1 MSSDNPTVDFLLRLG
16 DNALVLG
23 QRLSAWCGKG
33 PILEEDIA
41 LANVALDLL
50 GQARLW
56 LAYAGE
62 VEGRGRDED
71 ALAFGR
77 DGHEFLNVLLVEQP
91 NGSYAD
97 TLGRQFYFD
106 TWHYY
111 LLRELARS
119 GDDRVAAIAAKALKE
134 ATYHAERSADWVIR
148 LGDGTEES
156 HRRMQAALEDLWMY
170 TGELFS
176 MDAVDRAMVE
186 RRIGCDLALLR
197 EPWLAHVRQTLSEAT
212 LTMPNGDWFQEGG
225 KRGVHTERLGYLLAE
240 MQFVQRA
247 YPGCQW

>member
-1 MSSDNPTVDFLLRLG
+1 MSARDPKVDFLLRLG
-16 DNALVLG
+16 DNALILG
-23 QRLSAWCGKG
+23 QRLSEWCGKG

-41 LANVALDLL
+41 MANVALDLF

-56 LAYAGE
+56 LTYAGE

-77 DGHEFLNVLLVEQP
+77 SGHEFLNVLLVEQP

-106 TWHYY
+106 IWHTF

-119 GDDRVAAIAAKALKE
+119 RDERVASIAAKAHKE

-156 HRRMQAALEDLWMY
+156 HRRMQAAIDDLWTY
-170 TGELFS
+170 TGELFA

-186 RRIGCDLALLR
+186 RQIGCDLAALR
-197 EPWLAHVRQTLSEAT
+197 APWLAQVRQTLTEAT
-212 LTMPNGDWFQEGG
+212 LEMPTGDWFQDGG
-225 KRGVHTERLGYLLAE
+225 KRGVHTEPLGYLLAE
-240 MQFVQRA
+240 MQSVPRA